1 MCTYNYSCRLRL
13 NLNFLSGKRC
23 HSLSHS
29 HSRHAA
35 ARTRVASERV
45 GCGCGAGSGAAAPA
59 PMRHAAKETWRR
71 RWRLERE
78 THRCD
83 CIDLGSDGLRRPH
96 DRDAWIG
103 QGSSRGPNTARW
115 TPTRFGFSQS
125 SSPLLPFPA
134 PSFFERHLDRSIH
147 QERTYPQTRTGS
159 ARGRSTCWKVPG
171 PKGAKMIGA
180 R

>member
-125 SSPLLPFPA
+125 SSPFFPPLPLPLSLKGTWTAVFTKNVRIR
-134 PSFFERHLDRSIH
+134 RHGPVQPGEDR
-147 QERTYPQTRTGS
+147 R
-159 ARGRSTCWKVPG
+159 AGRCRDQRVQ
-171 PKGAKMIGA
+171 